1 MLGQPL
7 TLLMP
12 PRYRDAHQ
20 KGLQRLRT
28 TGESHLLGPPV
39 ALQGLRQDGSEFDVE
54 LSLATWQTEEGTFYS
69 GILRDITERKWAE
82 DEIRR
87 LNVELEQ
94 RVVERT
100 AQLEAANH
108 EMEAFAYSVSHDL
121 RAPLRSIDGFSRY
134 LLSHCFDKLN
144 AREQDYF
151 QRVRAASQRMG
162 HLIDALLN
170 LSRLARGVD
179 TAAAGD
185 ELSGAGLCLWVPLAR
200 SHRRA

>member
-1 MLGQPL
+1 MYIG
-7 TLLMP
+7 
-12 PRYRDAHQ
+12 RA
-20 KGLQRLRT
+20 
-28 TGESHLLGPPV
+28 

-54 LSLATWQTEEGTFYS
+54 LSLATWQTEAGTFYS

-134 LLSHCFDKLN
+134 LL
-144 AREQDYF
+144 QP
-151 QRVRAASQRMG
+151 
-162 HLIDALLN
+162 LL
-170 LSRLARGVD
+170 RQAERP
-179 TAAAGD
+179 
-185 ELSGAGLCLWVPLAR
+185 GAGLLPACACGEPA
-200 SHRRA
+200 HGTPH